1 MARAYKI
8 EDFNRLMQDMD
19 SIDKRVRGYLFQVGY
34 EKWSIV
40 RSTAN
45 RSMMMTSN
53 IAESFN
59 ARNREA
65 KELPIMSLLDY
76 MMNLVMEWNNTNRM
90 TAMSTFTGLEKKY
103 NEVLKENSYLSQKMM
118 VKPSTDYVY
127 VVVDAEQRQN
137 IDLPTEV
144 LDNVVLP
151 PIVKGKPRRP
161 TKSQRKG
168 LYEYL
173 YTETVTCGLCGKQG
187 HNRRTCRN
195 AQDN

>member
-137 IDLPTEV
+137 IV
-144 LDNVVLP
+144 CMQ
-151 PIVKGKPRRP
+151 K
-161 TKSQRKG
+161 QRMLVQTISSGWDSLSICYGSIG
-168 LYEYL
+168 LHTRGSTRIL
-173 YTETVTCGLCGKQG
+173 FCLLHQG
-187 HNRRTCRN
+187 II
-195 AQDN
+195 QEDI